1 MNINNLAMLT
11 GDNNKTAQAIADTL
25 KITKVYSE
33 LLPDQKVKY
42 VEELLSNK
50 PPKSTLAFIGDGI
63 NDAPSLAMADIGI
76 SMGSIGSDA
85 AIEASDIV
93 LIDDDPYKIVKA
105 IKIAK
110 QTRTI
115 AMQNIVLSLTV
126 KILVIILG
134 ALGLSSMW
142 TAILSDV
149 GISLIVILNSVRILK
164 NEI

>member
-1 MNINNLAMLT
+1 M
-11 GDNNKTAQAIADTL
+11 
-25 KITKVYSE
+25 
-33 LLPDQKVKY
+33 
-42 VEELLSNK
+42 
-50 PPKSTLAFIGDGI
+50 F
-63 NDAPSLAMADIGI
+63 
-76 SMGSIGSDA
+76 

-164 NEI
+164 MKYNNKRLSITDSLLLYVLSHMFQSCFL

>member
-1 MNINNLAMLT
+1 MI
-11 GDNNKTAQAIADTL
+11 
-25 KITKVYSE
+25 
-33 LLPDQKVKY
+33 
-42 VEELLSNK
+42 
-50 PPKSTLAFIGDGI
+50 F
-63 NDAPSLAMADIGI
+63 
-76 SMGSIGSDA
+76 